1 MYCNQ
6 TPPPADSASA
16 KLTLKFLEACNKIF
30 ERGLLSHD
38 KVTSPDS
45 RVVTNITEGFKFFS
59 TWLDGIYA
67 EGLMLNNCNATM
79 VIVCTQILH
88 FVQLKTAKRNFFH
101 GKVRNVLG
109 ASVINFSLISAWDNL
124 RIDVYGF
131 TELTKYFLECYP
143 GYFLSPLRV
152 SGSAVESLFG

>member
-6 TPPPADSASA
+6 TPPPEDSASA

-45 RVVTNITEGFKFFS
+45 HVVTNITEGFKFFS

-67 EGLMLNNCNATM
+67 EGLILNNCNAKNKGD
-79 VIVCTQILH
+79 CLH
-88 FVQLKTAKRNFFH
+88 TDSSFCATENCQKKFLSWQSKKCIIIRSN
-101 GKVRNVLG
+101 
-109 ASVINFSLISAWDNL
+109 ASVIDFS
-124 RIDVYGF
+124 
-131 TELTKYFLECYP
+131 
-143 GYFLSPLRV
+143 
-152 SGSAVESLFG
+152 